1 MKRSKCVSAPY
12 VTPPSP
18 NLHVALQPYK
28 DQAAEARKKFE
39 QDRMEWFT
47 KTDPRILRA
56 LNMQRRAKNLPL
68 VHVPAGVRPKRPM
81 GSYMLYVSSP
91 SSVATA

>member
-47 KTDPRILRA
+47 KTDPRLLRA

-91 SSVATA
+91 